1 MRRTQGTRRRPVMAL
16 SAWASSDGAKIV
28 ALAALCL
35 LSGCATASDPGE
47 AAGSD
52 VALDQRRS
60 PIYVDDPLEGV
71 NRRIYKFNALADRY
85 VLLPIVNTYEY
96 IVPLVLRDR
105 VSDVFANIDNLTT
118 FANQILQLKFKE
130 AFETALRF
138 GANTTFGF
146 LGLADIATPMGLP
159 KYNEDFGQTL
169 GHWGVGGGAYL
180 VLPILGPSNVRDT
193 VGFGVDTA
201 AFALADPFGIS
212 SFESDY
218 PPVLALDAINSRY
231 TQSFRYYESGS
242 PFEYDLVRFLY
253 TKKREVEIG
262 DIPEAAPTPASAKPP
277 PVEPPSWPPPVHSP

>member
-1 MRRTQGTRRRPVMAL
+1 MQRKSATRGRSVMAL
-16 SAWASSDGAKIV
+16 PARASSNGAKMV
-28 ALAALCL
+28 AFAALCL
-35 LSGCATASDPGE
+35 LGGCAAVSDPGP
-47 AAGSD
+47 D
-52 VALDQRRS
+52 VAGEQRRS

-85 VLLPIVNTYEY
+85 VLLPIVDTYEY

-118 FANQILQLKFKE
+118 FANQILQLRFKE

-146 LGLADIATPMGLP
+146 LGLVDIATPMGLP
-159 KYNEDFGQTL
+159 RYSEDFGQTM
-169 GHWGVGGGAYL
+169 GYWGVGNGAYL

-193 VGFGVDTA
+193 LGYGVDSA
-201 AFALADPFGIS
+201 AFALVDPIGVS
-212 SFESDY
+212 SFESNH
-218 PPVLALDAINSRY
+218 PPVLALDAIDTRY

-262 DIPEAAPTPASAKPP
+262 DIPAATLTLAPAKPPP